1 MELEASGSLTSDL
14 NYKATLNK
22 KAGYWNRS
30 RNTDPWNKLESPEID
45 SRTYGHLT
53 LTKEARIHN
62 GEKTISLT
70 SGAGDTGQPLVKE

>member
-22 KAGYWNRS
+22 KAWYWNRS
-30 RNTDPWNKLESPEID
+30 RNTDPWNKTESPEID

-62 GEKTISLT
+62 GEKTVSSA
-70 SGAGDTGQPLVKE
+70 SGAGKVGQSQANQ

>member
-22 KAGYWNRS
+22 KAWYWNRS
-30 RNTDPWNKLESPEID
+30 RNTDPWNKTESPEID

-62 GEKTISLT
+62 GEKTVSSIN
-70 SGAGDTGQPLVKE
+70 GARKPNRYV